1 MSLDDEPH
9 PEKYQAFFGRPS
21 SRQIQTLAFAADE
34 KGDIRTIIL
43 SKINRRRKRAL
54 TCIRKRGYCTEVS
67 CNSPVSCILKLP
79 SEMLKIHNE
88 GEENQRQKNKEENA
102 PVQPLE
108 ERSRKAGGFSLR
120 IHH

>member
-1 MSLDDEPH
+1 MKRATSAPSLS
-9 PEKYQAFFGRPS
+9 KS
-21 SRQIQTLAFAADE
+21 KSAAE
-34 KGDIRTIIL
+34 KGAHVH
-43 SKINRRRKRAL
+43 K
-54 TCIRKRGYCTEVS
+54 KRGCCTEVS

-79 SEMLKIHNE
+79 SEMLEIHNK

-108 ERSRKAGGFSLR
+108 ERSRKAGGVSLR